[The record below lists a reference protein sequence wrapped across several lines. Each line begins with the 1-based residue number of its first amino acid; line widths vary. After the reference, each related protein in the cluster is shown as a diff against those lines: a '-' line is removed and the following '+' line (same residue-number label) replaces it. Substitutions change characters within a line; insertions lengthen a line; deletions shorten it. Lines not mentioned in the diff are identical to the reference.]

1 VKPRKPRRPRSTRTA
16 AATRRR
22 GARAAGA
29 GGVAGPRRRGG
40 ASGTGKTFLGP
51 DFLLQSDL
59 AGALYHDV
67 AKDLPIVDYHGHLPP
82 DHIAS
87 DHRFRSLT
95 EIWLEGDH
103 YKWRAMRA
111 NGVAERLI
119 TGDAS
124 DWEKFEAW
132 ARTVPYTLRNPL
144 YHWTHMELQR
154 PFGIAGLLLDETT
167 ARGVYERANALLAGR
182 DFSTQGLLEGYGV
195 ATLCTTDDPADS
207 LRHHAAHAEKG
218 RKATR
223 IYPTWRPDRALA
235 IEDPAAFGDWLGRLE
250 AAADASIGSYA
261 DFRRVLDDRHAVF
274 HAAGCRLSDHGIET
288 IWAEDFTDKAL
299 ASTFDRVRAG
309 KTPSRDEAL
318 VWKSGLLHHLAVMD
332 HAKGWVQQYHLG
344 AFRDNST
351 RLLRR
356 LGPNVGGDS
365 IGDFEMARPLVRF
378 LDRLDAEGRLART
391 ILYNLNPRD
400 NELFAALIGSFQDG
414 ETPGKLQH
422 GSAWWFLDQKDGMEA
437 QMRSLSNMGLLSRFV
452 GMLTDSR
459 SFLSFSRHEYFRRLF
474 CNLLAEDVRQ
484 GLLPHDRRLLDRMV
498 RDVCFENA
506 LRYFPLEPG
515 EAANSGK
522 RPRAH

>member
-1 VKPRKPRRPRSTRTA
+1 VKP
-16 AATRRR
+16 
-22 GARAAGA
+22 
-29 GGVAGPRRRGG
+29 
-40 ASGTGKTFLGP
+40 FLGSG
-51 DFLLQSDL
+51 FLLQSDL
-59 AGALYHDV
+59 ASALYHEV

-82 DHIAS
+82 DQVAS

-95 EIWLEGDH
+95 ELWLEGDH

-111 NGVAERLI
+111 NGVPERLV
-119 TGDAS
+119 TGEAS

-144 YHWTHMELQR
+144 YHWTHMELAR
-154 PFGIAGLLLDETT
+154 PFGITGILLDETT
-167 ARGVYERANALLAGR
+167 ARAVYDRANAQLAGS
-182 DFSTQGLLEGYGV
+182 DFGAQGLLEGFRV

-207 LRHHAAHAEKG
+207 LEHHAAHARTG

-235 IEDPAAFGDWLGRLE
+235 IEDPQAFAGWVSRLE
-250 AAADASIGSYA
+250 AAADTSAVTFDG
-261 DFRRVLDDRHAVF
+261 FRDALGRRHEAF
-274 HAAGCRLSDHGIET
+274 HDAGCRLSDHGIET
-288 IWAEDFTDKAL
+288 MWADDFTEAGL
-299 ASTFDRVRAG
+299 RATFDRVRAG
-309 KTPSRDEAL
+309 QAPGRDEAL

-332 HAKGWVQQYHLG
+332 HAKGWVQQFHLG
-344 AFRDNST
+344 ALRDNST

-356 LGPNVGGDS
+356 LGPNVGADS
-365 IGDFEMARPLVRF
+365 IGDLEMARPLVRF
-378 LDRLDAEGRLART
+378 LDRLDAEERLAKT

-437 QMRSLSNMGLLSRFV
+437 QLRSLSNMGLLSRFV

-459 SFLSFSRHEYFRRLF
+459 SFLSFSRHEYFRRLL

-484 GLLPHDRRLLDRMV
+484 GLLPDDRALLDRLV

-506 LRYFPLEPG
+506 RRFFPLEPG
-515 EAANSGK
+515 EAASPGWSP
-522 RPRAH
+522 RPV